1 MKQKNY
7 TYNEILVNEVALL
20 HLSSV
25 NKELVQ
31 RNSDL
36 FLLLLGVVGIAVC
49 SVALRIGFQVLFW
62 QSLGIKIADI
72 SNEQE
77 DMNYVNK

>member
-7 TYNEILVNEVALL
+7 TYNEILINEVALL

-25 NKELVQ
+25 DKELVQ

-36 FLLLLGVVGIAVC
+36 FLLLLGVVRIAVC
-49 SVALRIGFQVLFW
+49 SVAIRIDFQVLF
-62 QSLGIKIADI
+62 
-72 SNEQE
+72 
-77 DMNYVNK
+77 

>member
-31 RNSDL
+31 RNSNL

-49 SVALRIGFQVLFW
+49 SIALRIGFQVLF
-62 QSLGIKIADI
+62 
-72 SNEQE
+72 
-77 DMNYVNK
+77 

>member
-20 HLSSV
+20 HLSSID
-25 NKELVQ
+25 KELVQ

-36 FLLLLGVVGIAVC
+36 FLLLLGVVKIAVC
-49 SVALRIGFQVLFW
+49 PVAIRIGFQVLF
-62 QSLGIKIADI
+62 
-72 SNEQE
+72 
-77 DMNYVNK
+77 

>member
-7 TYNEILVNEVALL
+7 TYNEILINEVALL

-25 NKELVQ
+25 DKELVQ

-36 FLLLLGVVGIAVC
+36 FLLLLGVVRIAVC
-49 SVALRIGFQVLFW
+49 SVAIRIGFQVLF
-62 QSLGIKIADI
+62 
-72 SNEQE
+72 
-77 DMNYVNK
+77 

>member
-20 HLSSV
+20 HLSSID
-25 NKELVQ
+25 KELVQ

-49 SVALRIGFQVLFW
+49 SVALRIGFQVLF
-62 QSLGIKIADI
+62 
-72 SNEQE
+72 
-77 DMNYVNK
+77 

>member
-25 NKELVQ
+25 DKELVQ

-36 FLLLLGVVGIAVC
+36 FLLLLGVVRIAVC
-49 SVALRIGFQVLFW
+49 SVAIRIGFQVLF
-62 QSLGIKIADI
+62 
-72 SNEQE
+72 
-77 DMNYVNK
+77 

>member
-25 NKELVQ
+25 DKELVQ

-36 FLLLLGVVGIAVC
+36 FLLLLGVVRIAVC
-49 SVALRIGFQVLFW
+49 SVAIRIDFQVLF
-62 QSLGIKIADI
+62 
-72 SNEQE
+72 
-77 DMNYVNK
+77 

>member
-49 SVALRIGFQVLFW
+49 SVALRIGFQVLF
-62 QSLGIKIADI
+62 
-72 SNEQE
+72 
-77 DMNYVNK
+77 